1 MKDKVLELINSKKIL
16 ELKDYIEKCNE
27 KDISILLEELE
38 SEHMLLVFRLLTKDN
53 AAAVFSEMSHDLQE
67 TLIRA
72 LNDKELKDVLD
83 ELYTDDTVDMI
94 EEMPANVVKRIL
106 DTIPPDERKIINEFL
121 SYPEDSAGSIMTNE
135 FIDLKADVTV
145 KQALQ
150 KIKNEG
156 MNKETI
162 YTCYVLDKTRRLIG
176 LVSIRDLIL
185 SDPDLF
191 IRDIMNEN
199 IIKCHTL
206 EDQENVAR
214 KLQKYN
220 FLAIPIVD
228 NENRLVGI
236 VTFDDAI
243 KVLQK
248 ENTED
253 FSKMAA
259 VMPSENSYFKTSVLK
274 HAKNRILWLL
284 FLMVSAIVTG
294 TVISRYEQ
302 AFEAL
307 PILVSFIPLLMG
319 TGGNCGSQASTLIIR
334 GLAVDEIKPKDIFK
348 AIFKEFR
355 VALVVGFC
363 LASIMAIGIFVIYKD
378 IKLSIIVGCSLI
390 FTVILSKILGCTLPM
405 LAKKLKLDPAIMAA
419 PLITTI
425 VDTCSVLIYF
435 NIATFM
441 LHLG

>member
-1 MKDKVLELINSKKIL
+1 MKEKVLELIEQRKIL

-27 KDISILLEELE
+27 KDISILLEELN
-38 SEHMLLVFRLLTKDN
+38 SEQMLLVFRLLSKDN
-53 AAAVFSEMSHDLQE
+53 AAAVFSEMNHKLQH
-67 TLIRA
+67 TLIKA
-72 LNDKELKDVLD
+72 LNDKELKDELD
-83 ELYTDDTVDMI
+83 ELYLDDTEDMI

-106 DTIPPDERKIINEFL
+106 ETIPPEERKIINEFL

-135 FIDLKADVTV
+135 FIDLKEDITV
-145 KQALQ
+145 KQALN
-150 KIKNEG
+150 KIRQEG
-156 MNKETI
+156 MDKETI
-162 YTCYVLDKTRRLIG
+162 YTCYVLDKTRKLIG
-176 LVSIRDLIL
+176 LVSIKDLIL
-185 SDPDLF
+185 ADSNLL
-191 IRDIMNEN
+191 IKDIMNEN

-206 EDQENVAR
+206 EDRENVAR

-220 FLAIPIVD
+220 FLALPIVD

-243 KVLQK
+243 NVLQQ

-259 VMPSENSYFKTSVLK
+259 VKPSEDSYFKTSVFK
-274 HAKNRILWLL
+274 HAKNRIIWLL

-294 TVISRYEQ
+294 TVISNYES

-307 PILVSFIPLLMG
+307 PILVSFIPLLMD

-334 GLAVDEIKPKDIFK
+334 GLAVQEIKPKDIFK

-355 VALVVGFC
+355 IAIIVGLCLSSLMAL
-363 LASIMAIGIFVIYKD
+363 GIFVIYKD
-378 IKLSIIVGCSLI
+378 IKLSMIVACSLM

-405 LAKKLKLDPAIMAA
+405 LAKKLNLDPAIMAA

-425 VDTCSVLIYF
+425 VDTCSVFIYF

-441 LHLG
+441 LNL